1 MSRVL
6 TTETA
11 VFLQLDSIR
20 VILFVFLRV
29 IISLLALSAYQ
40 SDLDSYVIRHVYRH
54 LL

>member
-6 TTETA
+6 ATETA

-20 VILFVFLRV
+20 VILLVFLRV
-29 IISLLALSAYQ
+29 IVSLLALTANE
-40 SDLDSYVIRHVYRH
+40 SDLDSHVIRHTYRH